1 MAFLCVSLF
10 SRAACLLPLP
20 LMTGTRVVQMNV
32 GVGGDVQ
39 VLRAL
44 VFCGP
49 TLTAATAAELD
60 ALVLV
65 VGWVTS

>member
-1 MAFLCVSLF
+1 
-10 SRAACLLPLP
+10 
-20 LMTGTRVVQMNV
+20 MTGTRVGQMNV

-49 TLTAATAAELD
+49 TLTAATVAELD
-60 ALVLV
+60 ALALV